1 MTKTELNKYKTMLE
15 VKQAE
20 LAGGLRNRDGIAIEK
35 TADALDEVQ
44 LAGERELA
52 IRNLD
57 RESNLLRNVRGA
69 MGRMADGSY
78 GTCLH
83 CEEEIV
89 PKRLKALPWAE
100 LCINCQEEADR
111 HARQNRSIH
120 SDHLATLPR
129 AA

>member
-1 MTKTELNKYKTMLE
+1 MEGNLELIRQTLE
-15 VKQAE
+15 SQLKGTGPTTGMRE
-20 LAGGLRNRDGIAIEK
+20 SIRIH
-35 TADALDEVQ
+35 Q
-44 LAGERELA
+44 LADPVDVTQHAAEREIA
-52 IRNLD
+52 VQSLD
-57 RESNLLRNVRGA
+57 RDSALARRLRSAIDRIDA
-69 MGRMADGSY
+69 GSY
-78 GTCLH
+78 GICLH